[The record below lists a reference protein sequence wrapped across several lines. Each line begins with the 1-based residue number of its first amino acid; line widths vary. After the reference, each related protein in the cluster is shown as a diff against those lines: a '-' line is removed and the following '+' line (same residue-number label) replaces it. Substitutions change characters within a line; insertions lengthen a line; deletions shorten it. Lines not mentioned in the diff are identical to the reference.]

1 MSVRGLID
9 AIHAGDS
16 VAIEQNFETEMANRI
31 ADRIDGMRQE
41 VAKSMFSSPVQE
53 DDEVEETETA

>member
-16 VAIEQNFETEMANRI
+16 VAIEQNFEAEMANRI
-31 ADRIDGMRQE
+31 ADRIADMRQE